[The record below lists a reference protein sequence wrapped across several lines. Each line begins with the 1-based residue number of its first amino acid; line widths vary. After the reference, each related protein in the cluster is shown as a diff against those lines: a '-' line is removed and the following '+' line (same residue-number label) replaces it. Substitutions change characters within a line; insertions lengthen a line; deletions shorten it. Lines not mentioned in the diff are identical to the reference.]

1 MNFFITAA
9 KFLIFP
15 AAILVAAVPLPTLMA

>member
-15 AAILVAAVPLPTLMA
+15 AAIFVTAVTLPTLMA